1 MSEWTISALEESDLP
16 AFLRG
21 QARSFAS
28 HDNLFEVSV
37 WTEENIEECRSEM
50 SHTRFLVAKG
60 PHGEIWGGIRGR
72 DVEGVW
78 VIRKLFVVPEARK
91 KGLGKALMERIEAE
105 APGSCHKISVCTML
119 ILGENVRLFLGLGY
133 LPDFLMPDHYN
144 HLHLICFRK
153 DPSKRP
159 SAAA

>member
-1 MSEWTISALEESDLP
+1 MSEWEISSLGESDLP
-16 AFLRG
+16 VFLNGQSRAF
-21 QARSFAS
+21 AT
-28 HDNLFEVSV
+28 HDKLFDVSV
-37 WTEENIEECRSEM
+37 WTRESVEECRSEM
-50 SHTRFLVAKG
+50 AHTCLLVAKG
-60 PHGEIWGGIRGR
+60 PGGEVWGGIRGR
-72 DVEGVW
+72 EVEGVW

-91 KGLGKALMERIEAE
+91 KGLGKALMKRIEAE

-153 DPSKRP
+153 DSSTRP
-159 SAAA
+159 SPAS